1 MTAINTI
8 IDTLA
13 YSNQFFGHTLLI
25 KLGGSILNDDQL
37 IKSLCEDLK
46 LLRGAG
52 IRIVL
57 VHGGSKAIKRE
68 LDLNH
73 ITTEFIDG
81 LRVTP
86 PNVMD
91 IIEMVLC
98 GRVNKLLVRKLN
110 SIGMSA
116 IGLSGSDNSMLQC
129 DYLSRQHGC
138 TGRIKAVNIDAI
150 TNVLSFQGKDF
161 GSIPVIAPIGIDDEG
176 QPMNVNADI
185 AACHIANALAVDKLI
200 YLTDQDGIY
209 DNHGQLLSQLS
220 GSELEYL
227 ITEGIVTDGMLVK
240 VSAILDAL
248 NDKMSQVHMLNGKKA
263 HILIE
268 ELFTVQGVGTLCKK
282 DSKIYE
288 VNKG

>member
-1 MTAINTI
+1 MTVVDTI

-13 YSNQFFGHTLLI
+13 YSNKFFGHTLLI

-46 LLRGAG
+46 LLRGVG
-52 IRIVL
+52 MKIVL
-57 VHGGSKAIKRE
+57 VHGGSRAIKRE
-68 LDLNH
+68 LSLNN
-73 ITTEFIDG
+73 IETKFING

-86 PNVMD
+86 PAAMN

-98 GRVNKLLVRKLN
+98 GHVNKLLVRKLN

-129 DYLSRQHGC
+129 DHFSHQHGR
-138 TGRIKAVNIDAI
+138 TGKISAVNVDAI
-150 TNVLSFQGKDF
+150 VNVLSFQGKNF
-161 GSIPVIAPIGIDDEG
+161 GSIPVIAPIGIDDDG
-176 QPMNVNADI
+176 KAMNVNADI

-209 DNHGQLLSQLS
+209 NNDGKLLSQLS
-220 GSELEYL
+220 GNELEAL
-227 ITEGIVTDGMLVK
+227 IAQGVVTDGMLVK

-248 NDKMSQVHMLNGKKA
+248 NDKMSQVHMLNGKKP

-268 ELFTVQGVGTLCKK
+268 ELFTVKGIGTLCKK
-282 DSKIYE
+282 DSEVYE
-288 VNKG
+288 VNKR